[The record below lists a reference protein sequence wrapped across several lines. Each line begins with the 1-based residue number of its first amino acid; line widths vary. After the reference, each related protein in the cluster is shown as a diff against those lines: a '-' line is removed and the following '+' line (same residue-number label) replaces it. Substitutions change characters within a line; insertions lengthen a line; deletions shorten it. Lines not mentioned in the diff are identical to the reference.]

1 MPLPVANDS
10 QPQPPPTT
18 CGVPVACLIGQSSVV
33 SDGNS
38 RTRRSLSE
46 LCACWSGRLYPQPS
60 KLVMVD
66 SGSVRKTWRCLL
78 RGPKHGIARG
88 TAVYGS
94 RGFEHDPDHVAA
106 ALSSCQ
112 RLHDWARDQQIN
124 LDDDPVSLAALDRT
138 LDQRRDEAMSVLKN
152 EAGLYLGAVMVRN
165 LWHGSMARL
174 AERASGRAAILR
186 PDV

>member
-1 MPLPVANDS
+1 
-10 QPQPPPTT
+10 
-18 CGVPVACLIGQSSVV
+18 
-33 SDGNS
+33 
-38 RTRRSLSE
+38 
-46 LCACWSGRLYPQPS
+46 
-60 KLVMVD
+60 MVD

-112 RLHDWARDQQIN
+112 RIHDWARDQQIN
-124 LDDDPVSLAALDRT
+124 LDDDPVSLAALDRA

-165 LWHGSMARL
+165 LWHAQWHVWPNGHPVVQLSSGRTFDVVALVNGQASTGAVQL
-174 AERASGRAAILR
+174 AELYADAARADGNDDGNVDHPEL
-186 PDV
+186 P